1 MIDLAKMGYYCT
13 DNATVN
19 DVVIQIICNR
29 LRPDIPEPRKRRVRY
44 LSHIINLAAMAFLF
58 GCDQESI
65 EAEMPSFGKT
75 DYLEAQLAF
84 WRRKGSKGKLHNLV
98 HFIRKTPQRR

>member
-1 MIDLAKMGYYCT
+1 MIDLAKIGYYYT

-19 DVVIQIICNR
+19 DVIIQIIYNR
-29 LRPDIPEPRKRRVRY
+29 LRSDIPEPHKRRVRC
-44 LSHIINLAAMAFLF
+44 LGHIINLAAMAFLF
-58 GCDQESI
+58 GWDQESV

-84 WRRKGSKGKLHNLV
+84 WRRKDSKGKLYNLV
-98 HFIRKTPQRR
+98 HYIRKTL